1 MAGVWDISSIV
12 LGSVA
17 LILTL
22 LWWYNR
28 RKYKLPSGPWGL
40 PFVGYMPF
48 LGKSPFKTFI
58 KLSEK
63 YGKVF
68 SINLGGDSTV
78 ILNDFES
85 VKEAFSDNAVLD
97 RPPNL
102 FDFHPDGLGFA
113 GYNGKEWIEQRRHT
127 MRTLKDVGLGKIP
140 WESCV
145 EAEVEDFVKFLEE
158 QGGKPLD
165 VFDPLSAS
173 VSNNMTSIILGKRL
187 PKGDP
192 RRKIVDDGV
201 QAVISTFVSAGLILT
216 FPRLSQFL
224 AKLGLTKRSQDFQ
237 KMVRF
242 NRFIRNEMESRKK
255 LPPTELNEDIFID
268 GYLLEKDKLK
278 EKGVEN
284 WYNESNLVGT
294 SQALVIGGSD
304 TSRSILCWLFLTMV
318 SYPEIQKKI
327 HNEIDA
333 VLGKDGKL
341 RWSERAKLPLTYAAT
356 LEVHRWRTITPLGA
370 VRKVSQDTKIG
381 DYDILKGTNVMA
393 NIYALHNDPK
403 YWKDP
408 DVFRPERFLH
418 EDGTLKMHRLDSYAP
433 FSLGKESFL
442 SPSLAANN
450 NSAGELPETPFCK

>member
-85 VKEAFSDNAVLD
+85 VKEAFSDNAILD

-145 EAEVEDFVKFLEE
+145 EGFIDEADLKGCENWLRT
-158 QGGKPLD
+158 KPENIAHQENVPD
-165 VFDPLSAS
+165 VGTLRD
-173 VSNNMTSIILGKRL
+173 
-187 PKGDP
+187 
-192 RRKIVDDGV
+192 
-201 QAVISTFVSAGLILT
+201 QLT
-216 FPRLSQFL
+216 L
-224 AKLGLTKRSQDFQ
+224 
-237 KMVRF
+237 
-242 NRFIRNEMESRKK
+242 FIRQINVHT
-255 LPPTELNEDIFID
+255 L
-268 GYLLEKDKLK
+268 
-278 EKGVEN
+278 
-284 WYNESNLVGT
+284 
-294 SQALVIGGSD
+294 QATVDMSCI
-304 TSRSILCWLFLTMV
+304 
-318 SYPEIQKKI
+318 
-327 HNEIDA
+327 
-333 VLGKDGKL
+333 
-341 RWSERAKLPLTYAAT
+341 TY
-356 LEVHRWRTITPLGA
+356 
-370 VRKVSQDTKIG
+370 
-381 DYDILKGTNVMA
+381 
-393 NIYALHNDPK
+393 
-403 YWKDP
+403 
-408 DVFRPERFLH
+408 
-418 EDGTLKMHRLDSYAP
+418 
-433 FSLGKESFL
+433 
-442 SPSLAANN
+442 
-450 NSAGELPETPFCK
+450 